1 RGGVSG
7 IRSRLRRRVAL
18 RLPEVVR
25 RIVPRPRA
33 LGSDRLGRLRD
44 AGGPGGDDRGQRAFE
59 WSGRKAEASAPW
71 RGSCVLWGDRLWA
84 GAPKP
89 ERCEEDRAGP
99 PGIPGAPGDQD
110 GWESFMS
117 ETPKSEVRIPD
128 RPKIPEVREETT
140 LVLGKAVP
148 IQVENPGMISRR
160 IPIAV
165 SCAQCGD
172 KMTRDPATVPFQ
184 TGPFKGG
191 FLCKEC
197 WVLYWDEHPEILAAA
212 ASGQWVKIEARA
224 SRVKRAAAGPH

>member
-1 RGGVSG
+1 
-7 IRSRLRRRVAL
+7 
-18 RLPEVVR
+18 
-25 RIVPRPRA
+25 
-33 LGSDRLGRLRD
+33 
-44 AGGPGGDDRGQRAFE
+44 
-59 WSGRKAEASAPW
+59 
-71 RGSCVLWGDRLWA
+71 
-84 GAPKP
+84 
-89 ERCEEDRAGP
+89 
-99 PGIPGAPGDQD
+99 
-110 GWESFMS
+110 MS

-197 WVLYWDEHPEILAAA
+197 WVLYWDEHPEILADA
-212 ASGQWVKIEARA
+212 ASRQWVKLEARA
-224 SRVKRAAAGPH
+224 IRVKRAGAVSELLFEEDGNRAYLTDRGTVLIDLKRLPFGGPDEYDAARFQILLKMAKAFEAKGVDMGPEREVQKP

>member
-1 RGGVSG
+1 
-7 IRSRLRRRVAL
+7 
-18 RLPEVVR
+18 
-25 RIVPRPRA
+25 
-33 LGSDRLGRLRD
+33 
-44 AGGPGGDDRGQRAFE
+44 
-59 WSGRKAEASAPW
+59 
-71 RGSCVLWGDRLWA
+71 
-84 GAPKP
+84 
-89 ERCEEDRAGP
+89 
-99 PGIPGAPGDQD
+99 
-110 GWESFMS
+110 MS

-197 WVLYWDEHPEILAAA
+197 WVLYWDEHPEILADA
-212 ASGQWVKIEARA
+212 ASRQWVKLEARA
-224 SRVKRAAAGPH
+224 IRVKRAGAGSELLFEEDGNRAYLTDRGTVLIDLKRLPFGGPDEYDAARFQMLLKMAKAFEAKGVDMGPEREVQKP